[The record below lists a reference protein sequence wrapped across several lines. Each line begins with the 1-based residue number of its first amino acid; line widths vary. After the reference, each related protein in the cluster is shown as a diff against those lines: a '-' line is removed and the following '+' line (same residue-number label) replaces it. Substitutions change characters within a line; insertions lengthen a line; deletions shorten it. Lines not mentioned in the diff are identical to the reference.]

1 MRIINGL
8 VFDLNDGFVSRE
20 LNTNG
25 SVISVSSDSD
35 FILDASDCYVIPGLI
50 DLHFH
55 GCCGED
61 FSDATPEGLQTI
73 ADYEL
78 SNGITYI
85 CPAGM
90 TLPEDQLIQ
99 LCQNAARHQKTS
111 AGGAELVGI
120 NLEGPFLSYAK
131 KGAQNGDYLH
141 EPDLELLERLQAE
154 SNHLVKLVTVAPEL
168 SGAID
173 FIRGARDVTVSLGH
187 TASDYDAAAAAF
199 QAGARQA
206 THLYNGMVPLHH
218 RNPGVIGAAFDCP
231 EAKVELIC
239 DGIHIHPSTIRLTF
253 QIYGKERVILISDT
267 LRAAGMSDGNYTL
280 GGQDVVVCGNRA
292 TLADQPDT
300 LAGSATNLMDCLRTA
315 VSFGIPLAD
324 AVRAATYNPAQALRL
339 EDRIGSLD
347 VGKDATMILLNKND
361 LSINKI
367 IFHGT
372 VL

>member
-8 VFDLNDGFVSRE
+8 VFDLHKGFVSHD
-20 LNTNG
+20 LHTNG
-25 SVISVSSDSD
+25 SVISASSDSD
-35 FILDASDCYVIPGLI
+35 TTLDASNCYVIPGLL

-61 FSDATPEGLQTI
+61 FSDATPEGLQTM

-78 SNGITYI
+78 QHGITYI

-90 TLPEDQLIQ
+90 TLPEDQLIR
-99 LCQNAARHQKTS
+99 LCQNAARHQQS
-111 AGGAELVGI
+111 ASGGAELVGI
-120 NLEGPFLSYAK
+120 NLEGPFLSEAK
-131 KGAQNGDYLH
+131 KGAQNGAYLQN
-141 EPDLELLERLQAE
+141 PDLNFFNRLQTA

-168 SGAID
+168 PGAVD
-173 FIRGARDVTVSLGH
+173 FIREVKDVTISLGH
-187 TASDYDAAAAAF
+187 TAADYDTASAAF

-206 THLYNGMVPLHH
+206 THLYNGMIPLHH

-253 QIYGKERVILISDT
+253 QLYGKERVILISDT
-267 LRAAGMSDGNYTL
+267 LRAAGMPDGKYTL

-292 TLADQPDT
+292 TLADHPNT
-300 LAGSATNLMDCLRTA
+300 LAGSATNLMDCMRTA

-324 AVRAATYNPAQALRL
+324 AVRAATYNPAQALGL
-339 EDRIGSLD
+339 EHRIGTLD
-347 VGKDATMILLNKND
+347 IGKDATMILLNKTN
-361 LSINKI
+361 LSIQNI

-372 VL
+372 VI